1 MLFKPKQ
8 FIQPPPTL
16 AGSAFIASE
25 QYFHTPGTLV
35 AMLGKGADGMP
46 FCVDLAKMPHTLIAG
61 TTGSGKSVM
70 LQCILASLLTRY
82 GPSQLQLIMIDTKRV
97 ELGPYKRIKHL
108 PFDVAKTAKDAILQ
122 LAWACREMGARYQNI
137 ERQGKRSF
145 DGMYTPTLI
154 VIEELADLMLDK
166 ATKKQ
171 IESLIVRIAQLG
183 RAAGIYLLMAT
194 QRPSVDVVTGLIK
207 ANIPGRICM
216 TVASWRDSMVMLD
229 QRGAE
234 DLNGRGDCLVM
245 IPGQRD
251 LQRVQG
257 EYISE
262 NNTDKLIAYWKDKR
276 QYITR

>member
-1 MLFKPKQ
+1 MFFKPKQ
-8 FIQPPPTL
+8 FIQPPPSL

-25 QYFHTPGTLV
+25 QYFYTPGTLV

-82 GPSQLQLIMIDTKRV
+82 SPSQLQLIMIDTKRV
-97 ELGPYKRIKHL
+97 ELGPYKGIKHL

-122 LAWACREMGARYQNI
+122 LTWACREMDARYQNI
-137 ERQGKRSF
+137 ERKGLRSY
-145 DGMYTPTLI
+145 DGLYVPTLI

-171 IESLIVRIAQLG
+171 IETLIVRIAQLG

-207 ANIPGRICM
+207 ANVPGRICM

-234 DLNGRGDCLVM
+234 DLNGRGDCFVM
-245 IPGQRD
+245 IPGHRD

-257 EYISE
+257 EYIEE
-262 NNTDKLIAYWKDKR
+262 NKIFKLIAYWKDKR

>member
-1 MLFKPKQ
+1 MFFKPKQ

-16 AGSAFIASE
+16 AGSAFIAS
-25 QYFHTPGTLV
+25 QKYFETPGMLV
-35 AMLGKGADGMP
+35 AMLGTGVDGMP

-70 LQCILASLLTRY
+70 LQCILSSLLTRY
-82 GPSQLQLIMIDTKRV
+82 SPSQLQLIMIDTKRV
-97 ELGPYKRIKHL
+97 ELGPYKGIKHM
-108 PFDVAKTAKDAILQ
+108 PYDVAKTAKDAILQ
-122 LAWACREMGARYQNI
+122 LTWACREMDARYQNI
-137 ERQGKRSF
+137 ERKGLRSYA
-145 DGMYTPTLI
+145 GLYVPTLV
-154 VIEELADLMLDK
+154 VIEELADLMLDR

-171 IESLIVRIAQLG
+171 IEHLIVRIAQLG

-207 ANIPGRICM
+207 ANVPGRICM
-216 TVASWRDSMVMLD
+216 TVASWRDSMVMLE

-245 IPGQRD
+245 VPGHRD

-257 EYISE
+257 EYIAE
-262 NNTDKLIAYWKDKR
+262 QNTDKLIAYWKDKR
-276 QYITR
+276 QYIAR

>member
-1 MLFKPKQ
+1 M
-8 FIQPPPTL
+8 
-16 AGSAFIASE
+16 
-25 QYFHTPGTLV
+25 
-35 AMLGKGADGMP
+35 
-46 FCVDLAKMPHTLIAG
+46 
-61 TTGSGKSVM
+61 
-70 LQCILASLLTRY
+70 
-82 GPSQLQLIMIDTKRV
+82 
-97 ELGPYKRIKHL
+97 
-108 PFDVAKTAKDAILQ
+108 
-122 LAWACREMGARYQNI
+122 
-137 ERQGKRSF
+137 
-145 DGMYTPTLI
+145 PTLI

-171 IESLIVRIAQLG
+171 IEHLIVRIAQLG

-207 ANIPGRICM
+207 ANVPGRICM

-245 IPGQRD
+245 IPGHRD